1 MLNTTAESAGEVC
14 VDAQNPSVTA
24 ESADKVCV
32 DAESPSLT
40 AESTGEVCVDAESP
54 SLTAESTGEVCFDA
68 DSPSLT
74 AESTGEVCVNAQNPS
89 VTAESTS
96 EVCVDSASGVGGHAA
111 NFSVRAKSAASEVSD
126 DTLAKFEEVLHEIS
140 PLPKCKIVRQRKR
153 KADRAEVLT
162 SSPFKKT
169 LMEKII
175 TKNSKSSARS
185 VVGQSQQK
193 KDKTKNKKKKV
204 TCRADKPRGRKPK
217 ASLKSEKT
225 APSAKGRSQG
235 KGSVKMGW
243 SSCDSDSCL
252 ICGELFVNSRA
263 GERWIRCQKCSGWCH
278 EDCTGGETTRGFFCD
293 FCS

>member
-40 AESTGEVCVDAESP
+40 AESTGEVCV
-54 SLTAESTGEVCFDA
+54 
-68 DSPSLT
+68 
-74 AESTGEVCVNAQNPS
+74 NAQNPS

-96 EVCVDSASGVGGHAA
+96 EVCVDSTSGVGGHAA
-111 NFSVRAKSAASEVSD
+111 NLSVRAKSAASEVSD

-169 LMEKII
+169 PMEKIAI

-235 KGSVKMGW
+235 KGSVKMGQ